1 MQQQEPQ
8 MQSEALEEFLT
19 TLQDASC
26 IAQSWKSVSEFFET
40 LGLDRIIYMDLAP
53 LRERS
58 ITTMPEDWARH
69 YVEHNHA
76 RIDPFMRYC
85 ASTMRQFGTGIDY
98 LEDHPYLDARE
109 RDFVRQASET
119 GFRSGITCMVRLK
132 GAQDSSGAAGW
143 NLGSTMPRAQL
154 EILLAEKGAVIK
166 LAAHFAHEKLAR
178 AEAPGPSGA
187 MSLSTRETECLQW
200 LAGGLRT
207 KQIAARMDIRPV
219 TVELHLRNARAKLDA
234 QTREQALA
242 RAVLLGKV
250 KL

>member
-1 MQQQEPQ
+1 

-19 TLQDASC
+19 SLHDASGL
-26 IAQSWKSVSEFFET
+26 AQSWTSVSRFFEA
-40 LGLDRIIYMDLAP
+40 LGLDRIIYLDLAP
-53 LRERS
+53 HRERS
-58 ITTMPEDWARH
+58 ITTMPEAWAHH
-69 YVEHNHA
+69 YVEHNHV

-85 ASTMRQFGTGIDY
+85 AATTQQFGTGIDY
-98 LEDHPYLDARE
+98 LEDHPYLDACE

-119 GFRSGITCMVRLK
+119 GFRSGITCMVRFK
-132 GAQDSSGAAGW
+132 DPEQTAGAAGW
-143 NLGSTMPRAQL
+143 NFGSTMRRDEL
-154 EILLAEKGAVIK
+154 EKMLSEQGAVIK

-178 AEAPGPSGA
+178 AEAPLLPDA
-187 MSLSTRETECLQW
+187 VALSASETECLQW
-200 LAGGLRT
+200 LACGLRT

-219 TVELHLRNARAKLDA
+219 TVELHLRNARTKLGA